1 MKRCFLLAIVLL
13 AALTSAYAQFTF
25 TSLDFPGGTLTTARG
40 INNHGEIVGAYRI
53 VPPRHALLLKAGQY
67 IPLAP
72 DTVLGTNFSEAFK
85 SNDRG
90 DVVGQYI
97 GDDGFSHG
105 FLLSQGVVT
114 TLDFPGASET
124 LAFGINESGTVVG
137 YWDLLDAD
145 GNLLA
150 IHGFK
155 WKDGAFTQV
164 DFPGAVD
171 TAVLGINARGDLV
184 GGWDTGITSPN
195 EHGFVCPKRGQCF
208 SFDVPFPGATL
219 TQADDINAHGHIA
232 GGYIDANGVLHA
244 FLVVGANFTSFDFPG
259 GTDTIA
265 WGINSAGQIVGRY
278 DVADG
283 SVHGFLAQPN
293 KKSKPQ

>member
-1 MKRCFLLAIVLL
+1 MKRCFSLAFVLL
-13 AALTSAYAQFTF
+13 AAVTSAYAQFTF
-25 TSLDFPGGTLTTARG
+25 TSIDYPGGTLTTTRG

-53 VPPRHALLLKAGQY
+53 VPPRHALLIQRGQY

-90 DVVGQYI
+90 DVVGQFI

-105 FLLSQGVVT
+105 FLLSEGVVT

-137 YWDLLDAD
+137 YWDLLDAN
-145 GNLLA
+145 GNVLA

-195 EHGFVCPKRGQCF
+195 EHGFACPKGRHCF
-208 SFDVPFPGATL
+208 SFDVPVPGATL
-219 TQADDINAHGHIA
+219 TQADDINAHGQIA
-232 GGYIDANGVLHA
+232 GAYIDVNGLLHA
-244 FLVVGANFTSFDFPG
+244 FLVAGANFTSFDFPG
-259 GTDTIA
+259 ATNTLA
-265 WGINSAGQIVGRY
+265 WGINSAGQIVGDY
-278 DVADG
+278 IAADG
-283 SVHGFLAQPN
+283 STHGFLAQPA